1 MRNILSER
9 NLTIINFIIVSY
21 FVLIYII
28 NYFEVDNTII
38 NVFREI
44 LTLPFLL
51 GQLLFLIAGIFFL
64 IKTKNA
70 RHLTKISLILLAIS
84 TLITIG
90 SFFKISST

>member
-1 MRNILSER
+1 MRKILSER

-28 NYFEVDNTII
+28 NYLEVDYPII

-64 IKTKNA
+64 IKIQKT
-70 RHLTKISLILLAIS
+70 RLLTKISLILLAIS

-90 SFFKISST
+90 SFFKINRP

>member
-1 MRNILSER
+1 MRKILSER

-64 IKTKNA
+64 IKNLKT
-70 RHLTKISLILLAIS
+70 RLLTRISIILLAIS

-90 SFFKISST
+90 SFF